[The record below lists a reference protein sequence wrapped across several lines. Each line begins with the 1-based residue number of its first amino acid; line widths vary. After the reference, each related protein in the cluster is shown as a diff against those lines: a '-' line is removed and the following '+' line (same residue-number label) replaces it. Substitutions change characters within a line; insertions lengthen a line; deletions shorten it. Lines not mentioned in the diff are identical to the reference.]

1 MPVVTAFK
9 VMRILREAQS
19 SLEDYNRGI
28 ETLKRRYEDA
38 EDKTQAWE
46 DELKE
51 LGEVVVKIN
60 ENPIKV
66 EELGNV
72 KLRPIDAL
80 NLAALIE

>member
-19 SLEDYNRGI
+19 SLEDYNRGV
-28 ETLKRRYEDA
+28 ETLKRRYENA

>member
-19 SLEDYNRGI
+19 SLEDYNRGV

-60 ENPIKV
+60 ESPIKV

>member
-19 SLEDYNRGI
+19 SLEDYNRGV